1 MGNPSE
7 HGLARVIHHKDYY
20 IRGGD
25 MTVLVENHLY
35 RIHSYFFER
44 ESLFFR
50 QKFQSAEGEERG
62 SSDNNAYTL
71 EDVKSEDFARFLWVF
86 YNPKYSL
93 YEAPLETWLSI
104 LHLANRWSFND
115 VKELT
120 VRELE
125 KIQIEPVDKIA
136 TYHEYSINKLFLIPA
151 YIAVC
156 KRDKPLTFAEGMQLG
171 METVLRV
178 ADARERARQRAAENG
193 VRSPTVDDFEDSDM
207 ESMVRE
213 VFGITPRPISPIPQT
228 SNSST
233 YTNGSTFTGSTKVNG
248 STTTK
253 ANGGFSART
262 SGSSNPDPV
271 VRSSVDT
278 THTHPAVRSSIDTT
292 HSYATAKESP
302 STSSASSTN
311 THVPSP
317 SNTGPKPAA
326 SGPESKPALPEKFKA
341 PEQTSSPSAASHS
354 TDPSQAG
361 SYKPN
366 GMGEPSSVEGTK
378 EEKAGSPYSSTT
390 VVTPIAEPVVSTP
403 IDVKNHHEN
412 ETNDHENDV
421 EKDETQTKDIDL
433 SSVLSDSESVRGG
446 GRGGRGAKRGSGRGS
461 GGGARKK

>member
-1 MGNPSE
+1 
-7 HGLARVIHHKDYY
+7 
-20 IRGGD
+20 

-35 RIHSYFFER
+35 RIHSHFFER

-71 EDVKSEDFARFLWVF
+71 DDVKSEDFARFLWVF

-104 LHLANRWSFND
+104 LRLANRWSFCN

-136 TYHEYSINKLFLIPA
+136 IYHEYSINKLFLIPA

-178 ADARERARQRAAENG
+178 ADARERARQRAAESG
-193 VRSPTVDDFEDSDM
+193 IRSPTFDDFEDSDM
-207 ESMVRE
+207 ESMIRE
-213 VFGITPRPISPIPQT
+213 VFGIMSRPTSPIPQT
-228 SNSST
+228 SNSSS

-253 ANGGFSART
+253 ANGGSSIRT
-262 SGSSNPDPV
+262 NGSSNPDPA

-278 THTHPAVRSSIDTT
+278 THT
-292 HSYATAKESP
+292 YNTAKESP

-311 THVPSP
+311 TPVSSP
-317 SNTGPKPAA
+317 PNASPKPATPVVENKSA
-326 SGPESKPALPEKFKA
+326 PLEKSKA
-341 PEQTSSPSAASHS
+341 PEQTSSPSA
-354 TDPSQAG
+354 
-361 SYKPN
+361 
-366 GMGEPSSVEGTK
+366 SSPFIDSS
-378 EEKAGSPYSSTT
+378 KAGSWNKQNGT
-390 VVTPIAEPVVSTP
+390 
-403 IDVKNHHEN
+403 
-412 ETNDHENDV
+412 
-421 EKDETQTKDIDL
+421 
-433 SSVLSDSESVRGG
+433 GG
-446 GRGGRGAKRGSGRGS
+446 NKGGKSWFS
-461 GGGARKK
+461 